1 MKSMMR
7 TQNTQSLKKIIIRLI
22 KEEGLEEGL
31 RHTRLYTLWD
41 ELLGVTVAKN
51 TRKKYIEGRTLFVYL
66 NSSIVRNQLFM
77 MRQDIIKQLNN
88 KMGEEIIDTLE
99 LH

>member
-1 MKSMMR
+1 MR
-7 TQNTQSLKKIIIRLI
+7 LQNTNSLKNLIAQLI

-31 RHTRLYTLWD
+31 QHAQIYALWD

-51 TRKKYIEGRTLFVYL
+51 TRKKYIQGRTLFVYL
-66 NSSIVRNQLFM
+66 NSSVVRNQLFM
-77 MRQDIIKQLNN
+77 MRQDIIEQLNK
-88 KMGEEIIDTLE
+88 KMGKEIINALE